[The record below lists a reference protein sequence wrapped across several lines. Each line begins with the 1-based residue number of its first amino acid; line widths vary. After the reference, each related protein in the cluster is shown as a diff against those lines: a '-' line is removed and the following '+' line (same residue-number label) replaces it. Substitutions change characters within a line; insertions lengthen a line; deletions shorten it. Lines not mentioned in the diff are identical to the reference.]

1 VTVPITLERTPI
13 EKQIYAKT
21 LLDNQQ
27 SVQHV
32 AKVLGMDRATI
43 TKIRDKQTYSASML
57 EEFKRRLPFKAY
69 QLADNVLD
77 LIDPS
82 EIKKAPLGTKM
93 VAFGVAIDKA
103 RDMEGSNRPVVNIV
117 TMVGDLS
124 SRLTDIKR
132 KQQAIEAFEAS
143 Q

>member
-1 VTVPITLERTPI
+1 MTVPITLERTPI